1 MVRGAAF
8 RVLGESRYERLRAR
22 HMAHKIGTGRY
33 RNDEVDLVEHAVAPG
48 DVVVDVGANFG
59 LYSLHLARR
68 VGSRGRVYAF
78 EAAPT
83 TATALRRVLASLDV
97 ADRVT
102 VIEKAV
108 GDHAGTVSFDVPRR
122 ADGSTDA
129 GRTAITANGGDAIRV
144 PLTRI
149 DDEIASDSVAFM
161 KVDVEGADLGA
172 LRGAGALI
180 ERSTP
185 TILIEV
191 SPSLLARH
199 GHTPADVGDFFAQH
213 GYATYGYDD
222 GRLTRLVVAA
232 ANGDVVAVHPRR
244 AAAVEALLG

>member
-22 HMAHKIGTGRY
+22 HMARKIATGRY
-33 RNDEVDLVEHAVAPG
+33 RNDEVDLLEHAVAPG

-59 LYSLHLARR
+59 LYSFHLASR
-68 VGSRGRVYAF
+68 VGSGGHVYSF

-83 TATALRRVLASLDV
+83 TALALRRVLGSLDV
-97 ADRVT
+97 LDRVT

-129 GRTAITANGGDAIRV
+129 GRSAIGAGGALTL
-144 PLTRI
+144 PLTRV
-149 DDEIASDSVAFM
+149 DDELDEADVSFL

-172 LRGAGALI
+172 LRGAAGLI
-180 ERSTP
+180 ARSAP
-185 TILIEV
+185 TILVEV

-199 GHTPADVGDFFAQH
+199 GHTPADVGDFLAGH
-213 GYATYGYDD
+213 GYLTYSYDY
-222 GRLTRLVVAA
+222 GRLTSLVVAEA
-232 ANGDVVAVHPRR
+232 DGDVIAVHPRR
-244 AAAVEALLG
+244 AAAVSALLG